1 MVAGE
6 SLEEK
11 TMKAL
16 SAAKGAMR
24 AATKVLLL
32 LNMVDA
38 KELEDEEEWHN
49 IIEDVE
55 EECEKFGKVLKVHVP
70 RPAASGAP
78 AEGAAEEKPVKG
90 VGSIFVQ
97 FEEAAQTEK
106 ARVGL
111 HGRMFQGKQVIA
123 VFYNEDK
130 FASGE
135 LEYYNAPARKA

>member
-1 MVAGE
+1 M
-6 SLEEK
+6 
-11 TMKAL
+11 
-16 SAAKGAMR
+16 
-24 AATKVLLL
+24 
-32 LNMVDA
+32 NMVDA

-70 RPAASGAP
+70 RPAASSAP
-78 AEGAAEEKPVKG
+78 AEGVAEEKPVKG

-135 LEYYNAPARKA
+135 LE